1 MRFLMSERPGR
12 RGLLIIAAIVVAIE
26 VVAAAGQTAIFA
38 RVGYESSTKPFRLVR
53 DADLDPLAS
62 FAPNAGLV
70 AALETIPP
78 DATYSI
84 VVGKTPPVA
93 DPQLIRL
100 IYQFWLLP
108 RRYTSRPG
116 AARWVIAYHRPSESL
131 GVRYTREVGLAP
143 FVNAVEVG
151 R

>member
-26 VVAAAGQTAIFA
+26 VVAAAGQTAIFV
-38 RVGYESSTKPFRLVR
+38 RIGYGNSTKPYRLVR

-62 FAPNAGLV
+62 FAPTAALV
-70 AALETIPP
+70 AAQQAIPP

-84 VVGKTPPVA
+84 VVGKNPPVA
-93 DPQLIRL
+93 DPRLIRL

-108 RRYTSRPG
+108 RRYVARPS
-116 AARWVIAYHRPSESL
+116 AAQWVIAYHRPSESL
-131 GVRYTREVGLAP
+131 GLHYTREVGLAP
-143 FVNAVEVG
+143 FVNAVKVG
-151 R
+151 G